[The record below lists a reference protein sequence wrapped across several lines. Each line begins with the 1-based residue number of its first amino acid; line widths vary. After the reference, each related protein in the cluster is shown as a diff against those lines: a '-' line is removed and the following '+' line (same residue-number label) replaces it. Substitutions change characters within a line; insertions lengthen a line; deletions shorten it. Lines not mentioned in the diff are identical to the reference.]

1 MPDNIFDLSGK
12 VALITGGNGGIGLGM
27 ATGLARCG
35 ADIVIWGRNAAKNE
49 RAEQVLSQYGTQVLV
64 QRVDVA
70 DEQETVEAFGD
81 ALRAMG
87 RFDFVAANAGGGRT
101 QPFHE
106 LSMAAWRETMSVNL
120 DAVFCLFREAC
131 RHMVQRAEEGD
142 AGGSLLVTSS
152 IAALNNPPQGQA
164 YAAAKSGAIAL
175 ARSIASEYGKYG
187 IRANAVLPGFV
198 RSDLSAH
205 LQSHEKFNDVV
216 IRQRVPLRRWGEP
229 EDFAGLA
236 VYLASDLSLY
246 HTADTLVVDGG
257 YSNS

>member
-1 MPDNIFDLSGK
+1 MADNIFDLSGK

-27 ATGLARCG
+27 ATGLARSG
-35 ADIVIWGRNAAKNE
+35 ADVVIWGRNAAKNE
-49 RAEQVLSQYGTQVLV
+49 RAEEVLSQFGTRVLV
-64 QRVDVA
+64 RCVDVG
-70 DEQETVEAFGD
+70 DEQEIGEAFHD
-81 ALRAMG
+81 ALKAMG
-87 RFDFVAANAGGGRT
+87 RFDFVAANAGGGKT
-101 QPFHE
+101 MAFDE
-106 LSMAAWRETMSVNL
+106 LTMTAWRETMTVNL
-120 DAVFCLFREAC
+120 DAVFCLFKQAC

-152 IAALNNPPQGQA
+152 IAALNNPSQGQA

-175 ARSIASEYGKYG
+175 ARSIASEYGRYG
-187 IRANAVLPGFV
+187 IRANAVLPGYV

-205 LQSHEKFNDVV
+205 LQAHEKFNDAV
-216 IRQRVPLRRWGEP
+216 IHKRVPLRRWGEP

-236 VYLASDLSLY
+236 VYLASDLSRY